1 MFIDLLPR
9 LWRCARG
16 TRLQT
21 RYLVLTDV
29 PALLA
34 LEHDKWEPN
43 QAASEAML
51 RQRIAAH
58 PHLCIGTFCP
68 RTGKALASLFMRPIN
83 PAIFTGPTRWEL
95 TANLSADNVLHRQ
108 THSLFG
114 ISLSSNHAA
123 ATDAIFRFFYPRAL
137 KAGWR
142 DVYLGSPMPGFR
154 RARELEPE
162 LSAWEYVHRKKK
174 FHAGEP
180 ADPQLSYYYGKGF
193 RQIVSIQQDYFPHA
207 PSLDFG
213 VILRRG
219 IPLSQPAKLWQ
230 RTPLPVITS
239 MSAMLFELVR

>member
-1 MFIDLLPR
+1 MLADLLR
-9 LWRCARG
+9 RARAS
-16 TRLQT
+16 RWQT
-21 RYLVLTDV
+21 RYLTLDDI

-34 LEHDKWEPN
+34 LEYDKWEPN
-43 QAASEAML
+43 QAASEDML
-51 RQRIAAH
+51 RQRINAY
-58 PHLCIGTFCP
+58 PQLCIGSFCP
-68 RTGKALASLFMRPIN
+68 QTGRALASLFMRPVN

-95 TANLSADNVLHRQ
+95 TANLPGDSAPHRH
-108 THSLFG
+108 TRSLFG
-114 ISLSSNHAA
+114 ISLSSNNAA

-154 RARELEPE
+154 RAREQAPE

-174 FHAGEP
+174 FHEEEP

-193 RQIVSIQQDYFPHA
+193 RQIVSIQQDYFPHP

-213 VILRRG
+213 VILRRV
-219 IPLSQPAKLWQ
+219 IPLSQPARLW
-230 RTPLPVITS
+230 RLTPFPVIAS

>member
-1 MFIDLLPR
+1 MLADLLPR
-9 LWRCARG
+9 LWHRARDA
-16 TRLQT
+16 RVQT
-21 RYLVLTDV
+21 RYLVPSDV

-34 LEHDKWEPN
+34 LEHDKWEPD

-51 RQRIAAH
+51 HQRIAAY
-58 PHLCIGTFCP
+58 PQLCIGAFCP
-68 RTGKALASLFMRPIN
+68 RTGKALASLFMRPVN
-83 PAIFTGPTRWEL
+83 PAIFTAPTRWEL
-95 TANLSADNVLHRQ
+95 TANLSSDDILHRD
-108 THSLFG
+108 TRSLFG
-114 ISLSSNHAA
+114 ISLSSNNAA

-154 RARELEPE
+154 RARDQEPA

-180 ADPQLSYYYGKGF
+180 ADPQLSYYFGKGF
-193 RQIVSIQQDYFPHA
+193 RQVVSIQENYFPHP

-213 VILRRG
+213 VILRRV
-219 IPLSQPAKLWQ
+219 IPLSQPATLWR
-230 RTPLPVITS
+230 RTPLPVIAS